1 MIKKYVYN
9 NQTYS
14 SAYAVKQAI
23 FEAERIAFGVEPA
36 EGKAEF
42 WAQYGVTY
50 SEEEAQVKEPTTE
63 EKAIAIREQ
72 RDRLISETD
81 FYMMADYPASPEGL
95 VAVKA
100 YRQALRDITTQE
112 TFPESVTWPDMPV
125 VLTEIEHVSQ

>member
-36 EGKAEF
+36 EGKTKF
-42 WAQYGVTY
+42 WAQHGVTY
-50 SEEEAQVKEPTTE
+50 SEEEAPPHASTAE

-81 FYMMADYPASPEGL
+81 FYMMPDYPASTEGL
-95 VAVKA
+95 VTVKA